1 MHDCKFIEVSQSSD
15 SDTNGIY
22 VWTDDRASTPTKNST
37 WKHTNKD
44 RIIFYAGNATEW
56 RLGKKEHQ
64 NTSDY
69 YFKGT
74 YYISKYLFFLLYE
87 Y

>member
-1 MHDCKFIEVSQSSD
+1 MHDCKFIEVTQSSYA
-15 SDTNGIY
+15 SMNGLY
-22 VWTDDRASTPTKNST
+22 VRTDNRASTPTKNST
-37 WKHTNKD
+37 WKHPNED
-44 RIIFYAGNATEW
+44 RAIFFAGSATEW
-56 RLGKKEHQ
+56 RLGKREHQ
-64 NTSDY
+64 NTNNY